1 MFCFYLH
8 IFIIFSTE
16 NQLEWVYEIW
26 ITERAFRS
34 LAPDPHNALVHC
46 KGFLSK
52 WWHEITF
59 RDYMPKISA
68 MSAFSLYK
76 QWIQSQD
83 ELYWSPYKRRIYF
96 RNIVIFG
103 CRSFLYYG
111 RRGRAVVLKPIALH
125 AYCSSRTHI
134 TQLIYEDLKTGC
146 LSEWLQMIK
155 CHDCSIKVIILHT
168 YVAL

>member
-26 ITERAFRS
+26 ITERALRS

-46 KGFLSK
+46 KGFLLK
-52 WWHEITF
+52 WLHEITF

-111 RRGRAVVLKPIALH
+111 RRGRAVVLRPIALY

-134 TQLIYEDLKTGC
+134 T
-146 LSEWLQMIK
+146 
-155 CHDCSIKVIILHT
+155 
-168 YVAL
+168 